1 MTIFFRNSGRKVI
14 TADR

>member
-1 MTIFFRNSGRKVI
+1 MFFRNSGRKVI